1 MTKQTTR
8 PTLSQY
14 DDRRPLFALPRDVVK
29 LAHSRIEFGSHA
41 VAKSMGGSVMI
52 DAANYSVTETLG
64 DGRTITIRAQRPED
78 LDGWRAAL
86 ARTSAETRYF
96 RFFAA
101 KSEVSEKE
109 AHYFLDID
117 FVKHVALVAVADEDG
132 RPTLIGGGRYY
143 VVEPGKAEIAFGLI
157 DEYQAKGIGS
167 ALIRHLAAIG
177 REAGLRELVAEV
189 LLDNLPM
196 LRVFER
202 SGLAMDTR
210 REGPVVQVT
219 LRYS

>member
-1 MTKQTTR
+1 MQ
-8 PTLSQY
+8 
-14 DDRRPLFALPRDVVK
+14 DVVK
-29 LAHSRIEFGSHA
+29 LAHSRIGFGGHA
-41 VAKSMGGSVMI
+41 AAKSMGASVMI
-52 DAANYSVTETLG
+52 DAANYLVTERLP

-86 ARTSAETRYF
+86 ARASAETRYL
-96 RFFAA
+96 RFFGA
-101 KSEVSEKE
+101 KSEVSETE

-143 VVEPGKAEIAFGLI
+143 VVDQARLRSPSGLSMNI
-157 DEYQAKGIGS
+157 RPRGLAPL
-167 ALIRHLAAIG
+167 LIRHLAAIG
-177 REAGLRELVAEV
+177 REAGFRELVAEV
-189 LLDNLPM
+189 LSDNLPM

-202 SGLAMDTR
+202 SRLAMNTR
-210 REGPVVQVT
+210 REGPVVHVT